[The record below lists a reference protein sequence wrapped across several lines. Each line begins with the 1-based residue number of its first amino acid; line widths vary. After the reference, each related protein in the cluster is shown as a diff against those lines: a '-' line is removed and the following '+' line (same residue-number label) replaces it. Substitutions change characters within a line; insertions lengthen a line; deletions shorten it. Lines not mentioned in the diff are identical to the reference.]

1 MALAYKAMKA
11 ARGKP
16 GGRDAARMMQKMGM
30 KVDEV
35 ADVSQVIIKTES
47 RDIVINEPSVTL
59 VTVQGQA
66 MYQIAGG
73 RVSEAIPQA
82 IAISTGE
89 EDAQLVAQ
97 QTGRT
102 LDDAKKALLEAGG
115 DLAKAI
121 LILKDQPTSQL

>member
-1 MALAYKAMKA
+1 MAYKALKA

-35 ADVSQVIIKTES
+35 PDVTQVIIKTES
-47 RDIVINEPSVTL
+47 KDIVIEAPSVTL
-59 VTVQGQA
+59 MTIQGQS

-73 RVSEAIPQA
+73 SVSEVSPAVQTA
-82 IAISTGE
+82 TGE
-89 EDAQLVAQ
+89 DDAQLVAQ
-97 QTGRT
+97 QAGRS
-102 LDDAKKALLEAGG
+102 LEDSKIALSEAGG

-121 LILKDQPTSQL
+121 LILKGRPSSHTQA

>member
-1 MALAYKAMKA
+1 MKA
-11 ARGKP
+11 ARGMP

-59 VTVQGQA
+59 VTIQGQA

-73 RVSEAIPQA
+73 RVSDAIPPA

>member
-1 MALAYKAMKA
+1 LAYKALKA

-35 ADVSQVIIKTES
+35 ANVTQVIIKTES
-47 RDIVINEPSVTL
+47 KDIVIEEPSVTL

-73 RVSEAIPQA
+73 RVSEGTPQA
-82 IAISTGE
+82 VPTAVGE
-89 EDAQLVAQ
+89 EDAQLVAH
-97 QTGRT
+97 QTGRP

-121 LILKDQPTSQL
+121 LILKDQPSSQA

>member
-1 MALAYKAMKA
+1 MAYKALKA

-35 ADVSQVIIKTES
+35 ANVTQVIIKTES
-47 RDIVINEPSVTL
+47 KDIMIEEPSVTL

-73 RVSEAIPQA
+73 RVSEATPQA
-82 IAISTGE
+82 LPTATGE
-89 EDAQLVAQ
+89 QDAELVAQ
-97 QTGRT
+97 QTGRS

-121 LILKDQPTSQL
+121 LILKDQPSSQAQA